1 MVLDYLVVATTAV
14 HGLSSY
20 FSSAHVVMAIAA
32 YGLTIAAAV
41 VLAVTV
47 VVVAREI
54 LATADVAATNC
65 YSLSKL
71 RKLPLV
77 SLGGVFYLGSFV
89 FVVAIFFISVF
100 FFSISL
106 CLFCY
111 LYFVIS
117 ILYTFIMNIP
127 DYPRID

>member
-1 MVLDYLVVATTAV
+1 VVTAADVVQEYLVVATTAV

-20 FSSAHVVMAIAA
+20 FSSAHVVMAIIIL
-32 YGLTIAAAV
+32 GLTIAAVV

-47 VVVAREI
+47 VVVVREI

-77 SLGGVFYLGSFV
+77 SLGGVFL
-89 FVVAIFFISVF
+89 
-100 FFSISL
+100 L
-106 CLFCY
+106 
-111 LYFVIS
+111 
-117 ILYTFIMNIP
+117 
-127 DYPRID
+127 R

>member
-1 MVLDYLVVATTAV
+1 MVTAADVVLDYLVVATTAV

-20 FSSAHVVMAIAA
+20 FSSAHVVMAIIIL
-32 YGLTIAAAV
+32 GLTIAAVV

-89 FVVAIFFISVF
+89 FVVAI
-100 FFSISL
+100 L
-106 CLFCY
+106 LPLLCY

>member
-89 FVVAIFFISVF
+89 FVVAIFFISIF
-100 FFSISL
+100 LSLFSFSL
-106 CLFCY
+106 FRY
-111 LYFVIS
+111 VYFVIS
-117 ILYTFIMNIP
+117 ILLSLFYI
-127 DYPRID
+127 RS

>member
-54 LATADVAATNC
+54 LATADVVATNC

-89 FVVAIFFISVF
+89 FVVAIFFISIF
-100 FFSISL
+100 LSLFSFSL
-106 CLFCY
+106 FRY
-111 LYFVIS
+111 VYFVIS
-117 ILYTFIMNIP
+117 ILLSLFYI
-127 DYPRID
+127 RS